1 MSLTYQKYKDL
12 GGFDEV
18 TEKKFPALLA
28 RAQRMI
34 NSQVGY
40 NVEDQYERG
49 FVSKYAYDFYI
60 SAIVAQIEYIHFVG
74 IKQIAGMN
82 ETQDV
87 KIGNFS
93 YSEGMS
99 RGGAVIENPQ
109 FSNQVFEYLSAGGF
123 LGGAVMTY
131 GD

>member
-1 MSLTYQKYKDL
+1 MELTHEEYIDL
-12 GGFDEV
+12 GGFEDV
-18 TEKKFPALLA
+18 TVEAFPGILA
-28 RAQRMI
+28 RAKRMV

-40 NVEDQYERG
+40 DVAEQYKRG
-49 FVSKYAYDFYI
+49 FVSKYAYDFYL
-60 SAIVAQIEYIHFVG
+60 SAIVSQIEYIHFVG
-74 IKQIAGMN
+74 IRQIAGMN

-99 RGGAVIENPQ
+99 RGGSVIENPQ

-123 LGGAVMTY
+123 FGGAVMTI

>member
-1 MSLTYQKYKDL
+1 MSLDYDKYEEL

-18 TEKKFPALLA
+18 TAEAFPALLA
-28 RAQRMI
+28 RAKRMI
-34 NSQVGY
+34 DSQVGFD
-40 NVEDQYERG
+40 VSDQQEKG
-49 FVSKYAYDFYI
+49 FVSETAYSFYQ
-60 SAIVAQIEYIHFVG
+60 SALVSQIEYIHFVG
-74 IKQIAGMN
+74 VKQIAGMN

-93 YSEGMS
+93 YTEGMS

-109 FSNQVFEYLSAGGF
+109 FSNQVFDYLAAAGF
-123 LGGAVMTY
+123 LGGAVMTI

>member
-1 MSLTYQKYKDL
+1 MSLEYEDYRSL

-18 TEKKFPALLA
+18 TDEAFPALLA
-28 RAQRMI
+28 RAKRMI
-34 NSQVGY
+34 DSQVGFD
-40 NVEDQYERG
+40 VSDQHERG
-49 FVSKYAYDFYI
+49 FVSESAFKFYQ
-60 SAIVAQIEYIHFVG
+60 SALVSQIEYIHFVG
-74 IKQIAGMN
+74 IRKIAGMK

-87 KIGNFS
+87 KVGNFS

-109 FSNQVFEYLSAGGF
+109 FSNQVFDYLAAAGF
-123 LGGAVMTY
+123 LGGAVMTI